1 MSTVN
6 TLTAEQ
12 TAAHNKAAD
21 MYAIKMTN
29 ANGGIKNKPVII
41 MPTFEMDANGNWFP
55 VETNGMRV
63 TKKDGF
69 SFLRV
74 AMVKVALS
82 TAGTPEVKVIKSNVF
97 NEDTKLEALL
107 SLYGIGIGDAIPDMI
122 LVTEESLLPFNK
134 KNPERDYKFA
144 TGNLQCTFTG
154 EHNGIEYDVPAP
166 IYRRVKLAPAST
178 GKDVLIAHT
187 NGEEISKFASAE
199 WAKLNAPQAAIS
211 GAATLAGKAKAK
223 K

>member
-12 TAAHNKAAD
+12 TAAHKRAVKA
-21 MYAIKMTN
+21 YAIKATN
-29 ANGGIKNKPVII
+29 RNGGITASPVII
-41 MPTFEMDANGNWFP
+41 MPTFEMDAAGNWLP
-55 VETNGMRV
+55 VESNGIRP
-63 TKKDGF
+63 TKKAGY
-69 SFLRV
+69 SFIRT
-74 AMVKVALS
+74 AMIRMNDNTL
-82 TAGTPEVKVIKSNVF
+82 EVGMLQHNEF
-97 NEDTKLEALL
+97 NDEGNIEDVL
-107 SLYGIGIGDAIPDMI
+107 SLFNIGIGDAIPKKV
-122 LVTEESLLPFNK
+122 LVIEESLTPFNK
-134 KNPERDYKFA
+134 KNPERDYKYA

-154 EHNGIEYDVPAP
+154 EHNGVEYDVPAP
-166 IYRRVKLAPAST
+166 IYRRTKLAPAST

-211 GAATLAGKAKAK
+211 GAATLAGKTKAGAK